1 MTLVMEVAVRA
12 AIIFL
17 CNFSHPFFSLLQC
30 VSLNDQWPKAHV
42 RLAAAYIA
50 LGGHSN
56 DACLSLQRALSLDR
70 NNKVA
75 RDMLVK
81 EMRQRNNRERTG
93 SINEDGS
100 SDSQSEDAARD
111 LHPTEETPQS
121 SSARAHSTN
130 GMNYDGVDVDD
141 ISPPESYHSLTFSQ
155 RIHHHF
161 AQFMSW
167 FYSQSDDIQT
177 LLKVGFCFLVLYVA
191 LGGRFGLDYALGGGN
206 KVSRGNYGEGNA
218 YDRYSAG
225 SSTGNRYSSS
235 SYPYKEE
242 DSSSKGVQQAGDH
255 DAHHRT
261 AGSGYNDRSNS
272 QNDRYYSRYD
282 NGGGNYYEPRGRR
295 QSTSYHMPNLHDGS
309 MLSIAIF
316 LGIGFICHRFG
327 INPFQVFFMLN
338 LMQGRGR
345 RGRMGYG
352 GYGGGFGGGFG
363 GGGFGFGR
371 QRFGYGR
378 RRG

>member
-1 MTLVMEVAVRA
+1 MNKNLSCYDPCSIAVRSHN
-12 AIIFL
+12 IFTIPL
-17 CNFSHPFFSLLQC
+17 TLSSSRLLQC

-100 SDSQSEDAARD
+100 SDSQSDGAAQD

-121 SSARAHSTN
+121 SSARANSTN

-141 ISPPESYHSLTFSQ
+141 ISPPEAYHSLTFSQ
-155 RIHHHF
+155 RIQHHF

-177 LLKVGFCFLVLYVA
+177 LLKVGLCFLVLRHWHQLVHC
-191 LGGRFGLDYALGGGN
+191 N
-206 KVSRGNYGEGNA
+206 I
-218 YDRYSAG
+218 
-225 SSTGNRYSSS
+225 
-235 SYPYKEE
+235 
-242 DSSSKGVQQAGDH
+242 H
-255 DAHHRT
+255 DDL
-261 AGSGYNDRSNS
+261 YN
-272 QNDRYYSRYD
+272 
-282 NGGGNYYEPRGRR
+282 
-295 QSTSYHMPNLHDGS
+295 
-309 MLSIAIF
+309 
-316 LGIGFICHRFG
+316 
-327 INPFQVFFMLN
+327 
-338 LMQGRGR
+338 
-345 RGRMGYG
+345 
-352 GYGGGFGGGFG
+352 
-363 GGGFGFGR
+363 
-371 QRFGYGR
+371 
-378 RRG
+378 